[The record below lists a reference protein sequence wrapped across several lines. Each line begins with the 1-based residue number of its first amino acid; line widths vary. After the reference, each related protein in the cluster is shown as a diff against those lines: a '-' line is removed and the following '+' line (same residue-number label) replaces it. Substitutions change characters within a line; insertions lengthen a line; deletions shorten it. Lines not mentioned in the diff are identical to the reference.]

1 MITQNTLQENNK
13 KDNTSYENNMKEGTF
28 KENITMAILGPV
40 SAGKS
45 TFFNSLMSN
54 TYSDMKRKKTTM
66 LPQLYKIDKNN
77 NDSVEEIYNKNKES
91 NEKILRL
98 RESNEFDVNKHFT
111 QLVYNISPIDDFI
124 TMFDKKATYSILD
137 MPGLNCGGDTL
148 YYDYIKKIS
157 KEIDIYILVFDINSG
172 LNTTDEVT
180 ILKLVTDEIIKNGN
194 GHIRILINKCDDI
207 HIKEGKVELGD
218 DELNE
223 LYDRCLHTIKKHCE
237 QIIDKVT
244 ISPLC
249 SSKLYVYRGVKNNIS
264 TIDENQL
271 NNLIKTE
278 CGKTELKKLD
288 SIKKKRK
295 FISGLLQKS
304 KLSLFDDWMNDTGYS
319 DFKKRLDE
327 IIIEYPSIISYH
339 INLDLDTL
347 IINNKSN
354 FNYEELNK
362 NIKSIIKRITRLH
375 SFYDNEYGLIFDN
388 YLKNTF
394 NTINTLICSN
404 MKNKILNLKSRKDL
418 KNETID
424 LNIEKVRIS
433 LQHTETYFKILDKL
447 DKLYKCNEISDL
459 IKLLTNKKN
468 ELLVFKFKNNNF
480 NHKIFGELQEFNLID
495 IEFFTSSIISTLRH
509 DISHFD
515 KIYYFLNEDSQDS
528 YIYALLDNYI
538 DIFIDNEEKCKIKN
552 FDNFCS
558 SVNVITK
565 NKKINLLKTAMFIE
579 KFIFETEL
587 FNYLEYWTT
596 LNSQNISLSN
606 QTKYIYYYLSKN
618 IKKTKTYELEEEQ
631 KEAEFPEY
639 DSFNSTFEKLD
650 ILFDT
655 IIKNTKKDYS
665 FLDKKTNYKSSERM
679 QVTSN
684 ESEGDT
690 SYNDIE
696 SDNESCKSYLTENT
710 ENYNDDDNSEI
721 VYKKANDNTKKRT
734 KNIINMNA

>member
-1 MITQNTLQENNK
+1 MITENTRQENNK
-13 KDNTSYENNMKEGTF
+13 KDTESHENNTKEGTF

-45 TFFNSLMSN
+45 TFFNALMSN

-91 NEKILRL
+91 NEEILRL

-124 TMFDKKATYSILD
+124 VMPDKKATYSILD

-180 ILKLVTDEIIKNGN
+180 ILRLVTDEIIKNGN
-194 GHIRILINKCDDI
+194 GHVRILINKCDDI
-207 HIKEGKVELGD
+207 HIKDGKVELGD

-327 IIIEYPSIISYH
+327 IILEYPSIVSYH
-339 INLDLDTL
+339 INLDLDKL
-347 IINNKSN
+347 IVNNKSN

-362 NIKSIIKRITRLH
+362 NVKNIVKRITRTH
-375 SFYDNEYGLIFDN
+375 SLYNNAYNAIFDK

-394 NTINTLICSN
+394 NALNTLICSN
-404 MKNKILNLKSRKDL
+404 MKNKILNLKARKDL

-433 LQHTETYFKILDKL
+433 LQHTGAYFKILEKL
-447 DKLYKCNEISDL
+447 DKIYKCDEISDL
-459 IKLLTNKKN
+459 IKSLTNKKN

-480 NHKIFGELQEFNLID
+480 NPEIFGELQEFNLID
-495 IEFFTSSIISTLRH
+495 IDFFTSSVIGTLKH
-509 DISHFD
+509 DISYFE
-515 KIYYFLNEDSQDS
+515 KIYCFLNEDSQDS
-528 YIYALLDNYI
+528 YIFALLDNYI
-538 DIFIDNEEKCKIKN
+538 DIFIDNEEKCKIED
-552 FDNFCS
+552 FDNFCN

-565 NKKINLLKTAMFIE
+565 NKKINLLKKAMFIE
-579 KFIFETEL
+579 KFIVETDL
-587 FNYLEYWTT
+587 SRYLEYWIT
-596 LNSQNISLSN
+596 LNSQNIMSSN
-606 QTKYIYYYLSKN
+606 QTKYIYYYLSKLTCKN
-618 IKKTKTYELEEEQ
+618 IQEDDEECNNEHNT
-631 KEAEFPEY
+631 FPNY
-639 DSFNSTFEKLD
+639 DNFNEMFEKLD
-650 ILFDT
+650 TLFNVT
-655 IIKNTKKDYS
+655 IKNTRKDYS
-665 FLDKKTNYKSSERM
+665 FLDKKINHKNSEKKM
-679 QVTSN
+679 TVSNN
-684 ESEGDT
+684 ESESEID
-690 SYNDIE
+690 E
-696 SDNESCKSYLTENT
+696 SDNESCNSDLTEST

-721 VYKKANDNTKKRT
+721 VYNKANENTKKRT

>member
-1 MITQNTLQENNK
+1 MITENTRQENNK
-13 KDNTSYENNMKEGTF
+13 KDTESYENNTKEGTF

-45 TFFNSLMSN
+45 TFFNALMSN

-91 NEKILRL
+91 NEAILRL

-124 TMFDKKATYSILD
+124 VMPDKRATYSILD

-194 GHIRILINKCDDI
+194 GHVRILINKCDDI
-207 HIKEGKVELGD
+207 HIKDDKVELGD

-327 IIIEYPSIISYH
+327 IILEYPSIVSYH
-339 INLDLDTL
+339 INLDLDKL
-347 IINNKSN
+347 IVNNKSN

-362 NIKSIIKRITRLH
+362 SVKNIVKRITRTH
-375 SFYDNEYGLIFDN
+375 SLYNNTYNAIFDK

-394 NTINTLICSN
+394 NALNTLICSN
-404 MKNKILNLKSRKDL
+404 MKNKILNLKARKDL

-424 LNIEKVRIS
+424 LNIEKIRIS
-433 LQHTETYFKILDKL
+433 LQHTGAYFKILEKL
-447 DKLYKCNEISDL
+447 DKIYKCDEISDL
-459 IKLLTNKKN
+459 IKSLTNKKN

-480 NHKIFGELQEFNLID
+480 NPEIFGELQEFNLID
-495 IEFFTSSIISTLRH
+495 IDFFTSSVISTLKH
-509 DISHFD
+509 DISYFE
-515 KIYYFLNEDSQDS
+515 KIYCFLNEDSQDS
-528 YIYALLDNYI
+528 YIFALLDNYI
-538 DIFIDNEEKCKIKN
+538 DIFIDNEEKCKIED
-552 FDNFCS
+552 FDNFCN

-565 NKKINLLKTAMFIE
+565 NKKINLLKKAMFIE
-579 KFIFETEL
+579 KFIVETDL
-587 FNYLEYWTT
+587 SRYLEYWIT
-596 LNSQNISLSN
+596 LNSQNIILSN
-606 QTKYIYYYLSKN
+606 QTKYIYYYLSKLTCKN
-618 IKKTKTYELEEEQ
+618 IQEDDEECNNEHNT
-631 KEAEFPEY
+631 FPNY
-639 DSFNSTFEKLD
+639 DNFNEMFEKLD
-650 ILFDT
+650 TLFNVT
-655 IIKNTKKDYS
+655 IKNTRKDYS
-665 FLDKKTNYKSSERM
+665 FLDKKINHKNSEKKM
-679 QVTSN
+679 TVSNN
-684 ESEGDT
+684 ESESEID
-690 SYNDIE
+690 E
-696 SDNESCKSYLTENT
+696 SDNESCNSDLTEST

-721 VYKKANDNTKKRT
+721 VYNKANENTKKRT